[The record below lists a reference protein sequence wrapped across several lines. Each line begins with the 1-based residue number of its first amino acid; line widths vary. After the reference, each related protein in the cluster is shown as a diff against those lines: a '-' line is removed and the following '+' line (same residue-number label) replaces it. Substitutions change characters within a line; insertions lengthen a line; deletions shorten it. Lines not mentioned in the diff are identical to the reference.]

1 MDEKHETSFMAPE
14 HLLAFKKITRT
25 LVTMLRKLNHIVL
38 HKLFLAI
45 IKDIL
50 TQFLRILFYLFSTFW
65 QRFRQKFKQE
75 ILAIVRYFICDII
88 WLLTKPLSSQIRNSF
103 ANTNLIWNQNYQ
115 IVIRCYA
122 SVTVVFFAKFFGF
135 WLDFLKFEKNAL
147 CKKLHQ

>member
-1 MDEKHETSFMAPE
+1 MDEKHETAFMASE
-14 HLLAFKKITRT
+14 HLLAVKLTRT

-65 QRFRQKFKQE
+65 QRFWQKFKQE

-115 IVIRCYA
+115 IVISCYA
-122 SVTVVFFAKFFGF
+122 SVTVVFFAKFFGL
-135 WLDFLKFEKNAL
+135 WLNFLKFEKNAL
-147 CKKLHQ
+147 CKKLYQ